1 MHYGRMVVGTC
12 FFVPLMTAML
22 THALPSLLAYPF
34 MVCAIGAVGL
44 AGCYIMGMFVISPI
58 VAFMTSGEIDEDEDE
73 NKGMIVLLPVYFYCM
88 FTALTQTFCSYA
100 VFLYGRGGDYYVENL
115 MDEYSARSTEHYFN
129 CVAKGAS
136 TTILDL
142 VRAYL

>member
-34 MVCAIGAVGL
+34 MVCAIGVVGL
-44 AGCYIMGMFVISPI
+44 FGVGVMGYLVISPI
-58 VAFMTSGEIDEDEDE
+58 VHLMTSGELDEDEDD
-73 NKGMIVLLPVYFYCM
+73 NKGAVVLLPVYFYCM